1 MRPAVARPGALAS
14 WSDPAGVLPRGDRIL
29 TGDRCQLWFQVTLKF
44 SPPDS
49 AEVVALV
56 VLPVAMLILSGP

>member
-1 MRPAVARPGALAS
+1 MTIRRGPAEGGP
-14 WSDPAGVLPRGDRIL
+14 DPDGGTA
-29 TGDRCQLWFQVTLKF
+29 QLWFQVTLKF
-44 SPPDS
+44 SPLDS